1 MRNDFIKNLL
11 DLKGVIVKKVRY
23 KKNFVKI
30 HIELP
35 VREQTCPY
43 CKAKTTKIKDYRTQV
58 IKDIPIRFKTTL
70 LSYRKRR
77 YQCKECGKTFY
88 EKAHFLP
95 KRARKTTR
103 VTEFIVD
110 RLKTKQSMKDI
121 AQDADVSVNTV
132 SRVLPSL
139 AVSAKHL
146 PEVLCIDEFKGNT
159 GYYKYQV
166 SLMDGKTRK
175 PIDIIECRYKTH
187 LLDYF
192 NNFSLQER
200 KRVKYVVTD
209 LWKTYKDLANTYF
222 PNAKVVADKFHFVR
236 YSTEALDIIRKQVQN
251 KLPRAERKY
260 FKHSRKLLLSRY
272 DKLKDEK
279 QKEELNYILINYSEN
294 LRIAYREKE
303 EMLKIIQ
310 MTDKVKAIENL
321 NNWVKRNLECGIPA
335 LQNCAKT
342 YFNWITEIRNA
353 LKVPYS
359 NGPMEGFNNK
369 IKTLKRVAFGFRN
382 FTHFKARI
390 LLMAD

>member
-35 VREQTCPY
+35 IREQTCPY

-121 AQDADVSVNTV
+121 AQDADVSINTV

-236 YSTEALDIIRKQVQN
+236 YSTEALDSIRKQVQD